1 VTKVKGLI
9 FFRFF
14 LTIILLGSYIL
25 FKIGPYPFPYYHLIK
40 YLVYSVFILSI
51 VYLLLLKYIK
61 NLRRFAY
68 IQLIIDSILIIFLI
82 FMTGGVESWFSF
94 LMVLNVIAG
103 AIVVGRPAGYVI
115 ATVLGILYGTLMDL
129 QFYRIIPIGYEASL
143 KATHF
148 LYNIFIHISALYL
161 VAYLAGHLISR
172 LEKTSKTLEMT
183 QQDLSELRALN
194 TIIVENVPSG
204 IITTNQ
210 EGKIIAFNTS
220 AEFITGITRNEAIGK
235 SLFDLFPFLR
245 NGMEKLIASDHSF
258 ATKGV
263 LRTEGVIDTKRG
275 QKIIGITIQGFQ
287 RHQVVGEVTGG
298 LIGVFQDLT
307 EIKKIEEEAKRKEKL
322 AAVGE
327 LSRNIAHEI
336 RNPLAS
342 LKGSIEILLENRVPE
357 EQKRKLM
364 EIAIKEMD
372 RLNKI
377 ITDFLLYTR
386 PARLELKRFDIISLI
401 NEVIWILKTSPK
413 AERIEI
419 NRMGP
424 PKVEIVADESQLKQV
439 FLNLGYN
446 ALEAMSETS
455 KEGRLDIG
463 VKEEAGNII
472 ITFSDTGPGIKKED
486 HEKIF
491 YPFYSTKEGGSGLGL
506 SIAYKIIEEH
516 NGKIS
521 VKPHRVGG
529 GSNGC
534 SSTGATFEIVLPK
547 EQEIGGESKS

>member
-1 VTKVKGLI
+1 VKKVS
-9 FFRFF
+9 
-14 LTIILLGSYIL
+14 SYIL
-25 FKIGPYPFPYYHLIK
+25 FKVIFTTLILGSFLYLRINYVSEYSHFVK
-40 YLVYSVFILSI
+40 YII
-51 VYLLLLKYIK
+51 VLIYLLSAIYFLILPIIK
-61 NLRRFAY
+61 NIKLFALL
-68 IQLIIDSILIIFLI
+68 QFVIDSIIIMSLI
-82 FMTGGVESWFSF
+82 FFTGGVESWFSF
-94 LMVLNVIAG
+94 LMLLNVIASS
-103 AIVVGRPAGYVI
+103 IVIGRAGGYFI
-115 ATVLGILYGTLMDL
+115 ATLLSLLYGLLIDL
-129 QFYRIIPIGYEASL
+129 QFYRVIPISYDSTL
-143 KATHF
+143 KASHF
-148 LYNIFIHISALYL
+148 LYNIFIHISALYI
-161 VAYLAGHLISR
+161 V
-172 LEKTSKTLEMT
+172 
-183 QQDLSELRALN
+183 ELRALN

-245 NGMEKLIASDHSF
+245 NGMEKLIASDYPF

-263 LRTEGVIDTKRG
+263 LRTEGVIDTKSG

-287 RHQVVGEVTGG
+287 RHQVVGEITGG

-322 AAVGE
+322 AAIGE

-401 NEVIWILKTSPK
+401 NEVIWMLKTSPK

-419 NRMGP
+419 KRTGP

-521 VKPHRVGG
+521 AKPRRVGG

-534 SSTGATFEIVLPK
+534 PSTGATFEIVLPK

>member
-1 VTKVKGLI
+1 VKKVS
-9 FFRFF
+9 
-14 LTIILLGSYIL
+14 SYIL
-25 FKIGPYPFPYYHLIK
+25 FKVIFTTLILGSFLYLRINYVSEYSHFVK
-40 YLVYSVFILSI
+40 YII
-51 VYLLLLKYIK
+51 VLIYLLSAIYFLILPIIK
-61 NLRRFAY
+61 NIKLFALL
-68 IQLIIDSILIIFLI
+68 QFVIDSIIIISLI
-82 FMTGGVESWFSF
+82 FFTGGVESWFSF
-94 LMVLNVIAG
+94 LMLLNVIASSIVIG
-103 AIVVGRPAGYVI
+103 RAGGYFIAI
-115 ATVLGILYGTLMDL
+115 LLSLLYGLLIDL
-129 QFYRIIPIGYEASL
+129 QFYRVIPISYDSTL
-143 KATHF
+143 KASHF
-148 LYNIFIHISALYL
+148 FYNIFIHISALYI
-161 VAYLAGHLISR
+161 VAYLTGYLTSR

-220 AEFITGITRNEAIGK
+220 AEFITGITRNEAMGK

-287 RHQVVGEVTGG
+287 RHQVVGEITGG

-322 AAVGE
+322 AAIGE

-401 NEVIWILKTSPK
+401 NEVIWMLKTSPK

-419 NRMGP
+419 NRTGP

-463 VKEEAGNII
+463 VKESAGNII

-521 VKPHRVGG
+521 AKPRRVGG

-534 SSTGATFEIVLPK
+534 PSTGATFEIVLPK